1 LEFDI
6 YSLDFNSI
14 NKMKKLIFGAL
25 ALALMI
31 VVVSCRNENPET
43 TEESVEE
50 TIEVNLEMAQPVE
63 DSIQVET
70 ETPADSLQTPVTEV
84 EQETPAE

>member
-1 LEFDI
+1 MEFDI